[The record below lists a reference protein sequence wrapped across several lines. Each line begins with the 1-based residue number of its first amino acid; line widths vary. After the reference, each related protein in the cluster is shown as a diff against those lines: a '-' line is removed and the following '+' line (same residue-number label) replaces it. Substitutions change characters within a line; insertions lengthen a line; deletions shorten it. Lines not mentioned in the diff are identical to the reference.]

1 MTSKFKSAGGVYYT
15 TSLFWEPW
23 KAQFTDR
30 DKLQEPPYTLYEDV
44 EGKINA
50 GRVFVSL
57 GDPTGYLFTQE
68 LLDGSYKHWQK
79 LEGIKWF
86 KEALEL
92 WREELK
98 IKQVAES
105 IQKIREIASGESAQA
120 INAAKY
126 IAERGWESKSTRGRP
141 SKEELSGELK
151 RQVEMSEK
159 HQADL
164 ERIGGLKLINGGKN
178 K

>member
-1 MTSKFKSAGGVYYT
+1 MFTA
-15 TSLFWEPW
+15 SLFLEPW
-23 KAQFTDR
+23 KDQCTDR
-30 DKLQEPPYTLYEDV
+30 DKIMDPPYTLYEDV

-50 GRVFVSL
+50 GKVFVSL

-68 LLDGSYKHWQK
+68 LLGGNFKHWQK
-79 LEGIKWF
+79 LEGLKWF
-86 KEALEL
+86 KEALEH

-98 IKQVAES
+98 TKQVAES

-141 SKEELSGELK
+141 SKEEISSELK
-151 RQVEMSEK
+151 KQIEMTEK

-164 ERIGGLKLINGGKN
+164 ERIGGLKLINGGKG